1 MKVAIVYNR
10 DSQRVINLFGAP
22 NHEKIALQ
30 TIDRIA
36 TGLRKGGHQVK
47 AIEGDKDLVSHLEYY
62 MPRVVK
68 GELPGMVFNVSY
80 GIQGQARYTHVPS
93 ILEMVGVPYV
103 GSGPLAHSLALDKV
117 VAKMIFKQH
126 GIPTPEFTVM
136 DFPEASLGDIIYPA
150 IVKPK
155 NEAVSFGIRIVQNE
169 EELREGAAVIFEK
182 FKQPVLVEQYIK
194 GREVNVGLLGN
205 NPPEALPPVELIFG
219 KTGPAIYTY
228 EDKKRTSGREVS
240 WECPANLSKEILS
253 RAIEIAKQ
261 AFYKLGCYDC
271 ARVDMRLDAAGILYV
286 LEVNSLPSMG
296 EHGSFTIAAE
306 RAGLDFDKL
315 VCRLVEVASARY
327 FGTPSPPD
335 LAKPAKNVEQRVFSY
350 LVERRDKLEQQVEHW
365 CHLSS
370 RTSDPTGMREA
381 TQIISKFATE
391 VGLSMV
397 DEYSDDRAVW
407 VWQTKAGMD
416 NGVLLLVHL
425 DVPMDL
431 QAPSVVF
438 RRDPEWLYGE
448 GVGTSRAPIVCM
460 QFALRALRSVRKL
473 RNIPLGLLIYTDE
486 GRECRY
492 SSRLIQAAV
501 AKAKQVLILRPG
513 NLENCVVTQRR
524 GWRKYRFRVEGKPR
538 RLGKTYKKRG
548 VLRWATT
555 CMEDFAKLTSKDK
568 RIAIAASEFKTEAY
582 PQMLPHRAVANV
594 FVSYLNKND
603 ADAAEASMMSV
614 IKTKDFKCTLEV
626 VSERPPLK
634 KSKQTDVL
642 YRQLKG
648 VANQWEIPLD
658 REFSLSP
665 SVGGLVPVKI
675 PTICGIGP
683 VARDVD
689 TPQEG
694 VLRISLMQ
702 RTLLMAQYLASKA
715 RNDKK

>member
-1 MKVAIVYNR
+1 MKVAIVFNR
-10 DSQRVINLFGAP
+10 DSQRVINLFGMP
-22 NHEKIALQ
+22 NQEKIGME

-36 TGLRKGGHQVK
+36 AGLKKGGHQVK
-47 AIEGDKDLVSHLEYY
+47 AIEGDKDLVSHLEHF

-126 GIPTPEFTVM
+126 CIPTPEFTVLNSTET
-136 DFPEASLGDIIYPA
+136 PVGEIIYPA

-169 EELREGAAVIFEK
+169 EELREGATVIFEK
-182 FKQPVLVEQYIK
+182 FKQPVLVEQYIE

-205 NPPEALPPVELIFG
+205 NPPETLPAVELVFG
-219 KTGPAIYTY
+219 TTGPAIYTY
-228 EDKKRTSGREVS
+228 EDKRRISGREIS
-240 WECPANLSKEILS
+240 WECPANLPENILDS
-253 RAIEIAKQ
+253 ATDIAKR
-261 AFYKLGCYDC
+261 AFDTLGCYDC
-271 ARVDMRLDAAGILYV
+271 ARVDMRLDADSNLYV

-296 EHGSFTIAAE
+296 EHGSYTIAAE

-315 VCRLVEVASARY
+315 VCRLVDVASARY

-335 LAKPAKNVEQRVFSY
+335 IAKPPKDIRQKVFSY
-350 LVERRDKLEQQVEHW
+350 LVERRDNLEQQVEDW

-381 TQIISKFATE
+381 TQVINKFATE
-391 VGLSMV
+391 MGLSVV
-397 DEYSDDRAVW
+397 DEYTDDRAVW
-407 VWQTKAGMD
+407 TWQTRAGME
-416 NGVLLLVHL
+416 NGIILLAHL
-425 DVPMDL
+425 DIPMDL
-431 QAPSVVF
+431 QAPSVAF

-448 GVGTSRAPIVCM
+448 GIGTSRAPIVCM

-473 RNIPLGLLIYTDE
+473 RKIPLGLLLYTDE

-492 SSRLIQAAV
+492 SSKLIQAAV
-501 AKAKQVLILRPG
+501 AKVGQVLVLRPG
-513 NLENCVVTQRR
+513 NLENNVVTQRR
-524 GWRKYRFRVEGKPR
+524 GWRKYRFAVTGEPR
-538 RLGKTYKKRG
+538 RLGKIYRKRG
-548 VLRWATT
+548 VLRWATD
-555 CMEDFAKLTSKDK
+555 CLDHFAMLTSKEK
-568 RIAIAASEFKTEAY
+568 RIAVSTSEFKTESY
-582 PQMLPHRAVANV
+582 PQMLPHRVVANIL
-594 FVSYLNKND
+594 VSYLNLKD
-603 ADAAEASMMSV
+603 ADAAEMLMRNT
-614 IKTKDFKCTLEV
+614 IKTKDFRCVLEL

-634 KSKQTDVL
+634 RSKKSDAL
-642 YRQLKG
+642 YRQLKD
-648 VANQWEIPLD
+648 VADQWEIPLD

-665 SVGGLVPVKI
+665 SVGGLVPAKI
-675 PTICGIGP
+675 PAICGIGP
-683 VARDVD
+683 VARDVA

-702 RTLLMAQYLASKA
+702 RTLLLAQYLASRA
-715 RNDKK
+715 RNNKK

>member
-1 MKVAIVYNR
+1 MKVAIVFNR
-10 DSQRVINLFGAP
+10 DSQRVINLFGMP
-22 NHEKIALQ
+22 NQEKIGME

-36 TGLRKGGHQVK
+36 AGLKKGGHQVK
-47 AIEGDKDLVSHLEYY
+47 AIEGDKDLVSHLEHF

-126 GIPTPEFTVM
+126 CIPTPEFTVLNS
-136 DFPEASLGDIIYPA
+136 PETPVGEIIYPA

-169 EELREGAAVIFEK
+169 EELREGATVIFEK
-182 FKQPVLVEQYIK
+182 FKQPVLVEQYIE

-205 NPPEALPPVELIFG
+205 NPPETLPAVELVFG
-219 KTGPAIYTY
+219 TTGPAIYTY
-228 EDKKRTSGREVS
+228 EDKRRISGREIS
-240 WECPANLSKEILS
+240 WECPANLPENILDS
-253 RAIEIAKQ
+253 ATDIAKR
-261 AFYKLGCYDC
+261 AFDTLGCYDC
-271 ARVDMRLDAAGILYV
+271 ARVDMRLDADSNLYV

-296 EHGSFTIAAE
+296 EHGSYTIAAE

-315 VCRLVEVASARY
+315 VCRLVDVASARY

-335 LAKPAKNVEQRVFSY
+335 IAKPPKDIRQKVFSY
-350 LVERRDKLEQQVEHW
+350 LVERRDNLEQQVEDW

-381 TQIISKFATE
+381 TQVINKFVTE
-391 VGLSMV
+391 MGLSVV
-397 DEYSDDRAVW
+397 DEYTDDRAVW
-407 VWQTKAGMD
+407 TWQTRAGME
-416 NGVLLLVHL
+416 NGIILLAHL
-425 DVPMDL
+425 DIPMDL
-431 QAPSVVF
+431 QAPSVAF

-448 GVGTSRAPIVCM
+448 GIGTSRAPIVCM

-473 RNIPLGLLIYTDE
+473 RKIPLGLLLYTDE

-492 SSRLIQAAV
+492 SSKLIQAAV
-501 AKAKQVLILRPG
+501 AKAGQVLVLRPG
-513 NLENCVVTQRR
+513 NLENNVVTQRR
-524 GWRKYRFRVEGKPR
+524 GWRKYRFAVTGEPR
-538 RLGKTYKKRG
+538 RLGKIYRKRG
-548 VLRWATT
+548 VLRWATD
-555 CMEDFAKLTSKDK
+555 CLDHFAMLTSKEK
-568 RIAIAASEFKTEAY
+568 RIAVSTSEFKTESY
-582 PQMLPHRAVANV
+582 PQMLPHRVVANIL
-594 FVSYLNKND
+594 VSYLNLKD
-603 ADAAEASMMSV
+603 ADAAEMLMRNT
-614 IKTKDFKCTLEV
+614 IKTKDFRCVLEL

-634 KSKQTDVL
+634 RSKKSDAL
-642 YRQLKG
+642 YRQLKD
-648 VANQWEIPLD
+648 VADQWEIPLD

-665 SVGGLVPVKI
+665 SVGGLVPAKI
-675 PTICGIGP
+675 PAICGIGP
-683 VARDVD
+683 VARDVA

-702 RTLLMAQYLASKA
+702 RTLLLAQYLASRA
-715 RNDKK
+715 RNNKK